1 MTVAPTIAVIDLSV
15 AWHGT
20 PASINA
26 AARPNQRVR
35 MSICRSFLGKSK
47 DSALP

>member
-1 MTVAPTIAVIDLSV
+1 MTVAPTIAVIDLSA
-15 AWHGT
+15 AWHGP

-35 MSICRSFLGKSK
+35 VSICAPFRTEIYDES
-47 DSALP
+47 P